1 MGKDITLND
10 IYFGRADGSQEAEDK
25 NFENLFY
32 NGNKKYDLLND
43 NPDKYIISGR
53 KGTGKTILA
62 KYFEKEKNKEG
73 IPTKILNKRELVLN
87 LYLEKGKYALD
98 RQEQE
103 LFIEYTLLCE
113 MSKLILE
120 NKRKLFK
127 VKKYIE
133 IMENTE
139 KFKMFKTISRRKIS
153 G

>member
-127 VKKYIE
+127 VKNILKLFK
-133 IMENTE
+133 NTE